1 MGKTQRVGLSIFDR
15 GVLLV
20 AWSIT
25 SALVYLLGFYVGKGT
40 QEGPVGTDQRLIS
53 MPVTSK
59 PPPEGQQPKTNSP
72 FDFYGH
78 LGEPGHGGEPA
89 APMARLPDTPPPSA
103 PTLTVPAP
111 TAKPAQALAAVVP
124 SAGRTGSG
132 PVPAASP
139 PPEAQPASARPPAKT
154 TAEAAP
160 PAAGVEHAAPQRA
173 PDPEATPHTAVAAV
187 APAPAPIPSNRTGA
201 WTVEVNPT
209 RNRDEVEAL
218 QAQLRRRGYET
229 TVIRV
234 PREGDTWYRL
244 RVGRYTTS
252 DQATQ
257 VMHRL
262 RTQEGVTH
270 AFVASE

>member
-1 MGKTQRVGLSIFDR
+1 ASMGKTQRVGLSIFDR

-59 PPPEGQQPKTNSP
+59 PPPEGQQPKTTSP

-78 LGEPGHGGEPA
+78 LGEPGHGGETS
-89 APMARLPDTPPPSA
+89 APMARLPDTPPATA

-111 TAKPAQALAAVVP
+111 TAKSPPALAAVVP
-124 SAGRTGSG
+124 SAGHTGTPTPS
-132 PVPAASP
+132 AIP
-139 PPEAQPASARPPAKT
+139 PPEAPRPPVKV
-154 TAEAAP
+154 TADAAP
-160 PAAGVEHAAPQRA
+160 PVTGAEHATPPRA
-173 PDPEATPHTAVAAV
+173 TEPESGPRTAAV
-187 APAPAPIPSNRTGA
+187 PPTPAPVPSSRTGA

-209 RNRDEVEAL
+209 RSREEVEAL
-218 QAQLRRRGYET
+218 QAQLRRRGYDT